1 MTKQTSD
8 TILAIGFMALMFGL
22 VFVTYKA
29 EKSNNLPASTERH
42 PSSLTEIH
50 QRLDTVISNQHLLN
64 RAITNHDHYL
74 REWTRP
80 VEF

>member
-1 MTKQTSD
+1 MKEQTSN
-8 TILAIGFMALMFGL
+8 TLLALGFMVLIFGL
-22 VFVTYKA
+22 AFIVYKA
-29 EKSNNLPASTERH
+29 EESKNLPAPVEH
-42 PSSLTEIH
+42 NPPSLSAIQ

-64 RAITNHDHYL
+64 MAITNHDHYV